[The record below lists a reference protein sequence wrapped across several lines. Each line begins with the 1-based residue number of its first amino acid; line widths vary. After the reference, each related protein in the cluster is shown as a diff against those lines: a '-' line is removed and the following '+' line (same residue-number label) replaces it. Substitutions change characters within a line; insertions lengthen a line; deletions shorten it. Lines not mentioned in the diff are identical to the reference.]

1 MISYQRL
8 VRTFPSCFYIQVEL
22 FGGMMTDGI
31 VIDNKYVSDFGFDM
45 HHQQKNEDA
54 FLAYNRFANNFEC
67 IDKDGRCIRMLDMV
81 NGTHFITSDDFYLNE
96 RVSTLKNQA
105 MSEEMRAAIEKFE
118 SWVL

>member
-1 MISYQRL
+1 
-8 VRTFPSCFYIQVEL
+8 
-22 FGGMMTDGI
+22 
-31 VIDNKYVSDFGFDM
+31 
-45 HHQQKNEDA
+45 
-54 FLAYNRFANNFEC
+54 
-67 IDKDGRCIRMLDMV
+67 MV